1 MSLIG
6 VLERGHGMAKRPQP
20 GEVFVDGDIYLIP
33 FGHEV
38 SLEVRSPEHQDQ
50 RRKLMA
56 NVCAKVAGERVND
69 QTFDLKNGQR
79 RIDYAAVATHLDG
92 QVDWV
97 SCLMLAI
104 EPLER
109 AMAQQGQAD
118 ASELSLTAPAPSPV
132 RPFPVEVFPEAI
144 ATLIT
149 QGAAALPCAP
159 DLIGVPMLAVLG
171 TAIGTS
177 YEVEIKHGWT
187 EGPRIY
193 SGVIALPG
201 DKKSPAEKLATRPF
215 HQQQTHYSTAFD
227 QLKVEHD
234 LKMLVYEVELA
245 EWRSKRRKKGDSR
258 QPEETKQAP
267 PTKPDAP
274 MMTQLLTVDA
284 TVEALASILH
294 SNPRGLLMERDE
306 LTGWVLSMNQYR
318 GGKGADRQLWLSFWN
333 GASVV
338 INRKGRPDPL
348 VLSNPFVCVT
358 GGLTP
363 DCLDDL
369 TEVRGRE
376 DGFLPR
382 ILLAY
387 PDPVP
392 LAYSAATVTAQ
403 ATKAYE
409 GLIKDLLALGTH
421 PHPHTT
427 TTTFTPVG
435 RSDVVTFLNELYGRR
450 NSIDCPVYLK
460 HVIAKL
466 EAYTARLALILQV
479 CRAVAGESRTDNI
492 EPASVEGAARLIRY
506 FLSHAERIYPRL
518 RTSDEDRQ
526 VEAAVDWITSHG
538 RTTTARAVLTSK
550 VAGVKSASE
559 AKTLL
564 RRLEDRGF
572 GQMDEQGNRILFTL
586 H

>member
-1 MSLIG
+1 
-6 VLERGHGMAKRPQP
+6 MAKRPQP
-20 GEVFVDGDIYLIP
+20 GEVFVDGDTYLIP
-33 FGHEV
+33 FGDEV
-38 SLEVRSPEHQDQ
+38 SLEVRSPEHQDHQ
-50 RRKLMA
+50 RKLVA
-56 NVCAKVAGERVND
+56 NVRAHVAGERVND

-79 RIDYAAVATHLDG
+79 RVDYAAVAAHLDG

-118 ASELSLTAPAPSPV
+118 ASEPPVTTPTSIPV

-177 YEVEIKHGWT
+177 YAVQMKQGWT
-187 EGPRIY
+187 EGPRVH
-193 SGVIALPG
+193 SGVIAPPG
-201 DKKSPAEKLATRPF
+201 DKKSPAEKLATRPLHVLQAKHGQDF
-215 HQQQTHYSTAFD
+215 EAQQVQ
-227 QLKVEHD
+227 HD
-234 LKMLVYEVELA
+234 LAMLVYEVQLA
-245 EWRSKRRKKGDSR
+245 DWRSKRRKKADSQ
-258 QPEETKQAP
+258 QPEGTEQP
-267 PTKPDAP
+267 PPPKPDAP
-274 MMTQLLTVDA
+274 AMTQLLTVDA
-284 TVEALASILH
+284 TVEALASILS
-294 SNPRGLLMERDE
+294 SNPRGVLMERDE
-306 LTGWVLSMNQYR
+306 LTGWVLSMNQYK
-318 GGKGADRQLWLSFWN
+318 GGKGADRQMWLSFWN

-363 DCLDDL
+363 DCLGDL
-369 TEVRGRE
+369 VDGRGRE

-392 LAYSAATVTAQ
+392 LTYTHATVTPEAQ
-403 ATKAYE
+403 RAYE
-409 GLIKDLLALGTH
+409 DLIKKLLALGQET
-421 PHPHTT
+421 PTHTT
-427 TTTFTPVG
+427 VATFIPEG
-435 RSDVVTFLNELYGRR
+435 RAALITFLNELYDRC
-450 NSIDCPVYLK
+450 NSVDCPAYLR

-466 EAYTARLALILQV
+466 EAYTGRLALTLQL
-479 CRAVAGESRTDNI
+479 CRYVSGDSRTDNI
-492 EPASVEGAARLIRY
+492 EPESVRAAAELIRY

-518 RTSDEDRQ
+518 RTTEQDKQ
-526 VEAAVDWITSHG
+526 VEAAVSWIEAHG
-538 RTTTARAVLTSK
+538 RTVSARDLQRYK
-550 VAGVKSASE
+550 VAGVKSSTE

-572 GQMDEQGNRILFTL
+572 GRVEEHGTTRIMFSLF
-586 H
+586 

>member
-1 MSLIG
+1 
-6 VLERGHGMAKRPQP
+6 MAKRPQP
-20 GEVFVDGDIYLIP
+20 GDVLIDGDTYIVP
-33 FGHEV
+33 FGDDV

-56 NVCAKVAGERVND
+56 NVRAHVAGERVND

-79 RIDYAAVATHLDG
+79 RVDYAAVAAHLDG
-92 QVDWV
+92 RVDWV

-109 AMAQQGQAD
+109 AMAQQGHAE
-118 ASELSLTAPAPSPV
+118 ASEPSMARPSSLPGL
-132 RPFPVEVFPEAI
+132 PFPVAIFPGAI
-144 ATLIT
+144 AQLIT
-149 QGAAALPCAP
+149 QGAAALPCPP

-171 TAIGTS
+171 AAIGTS
-177 YEVEIKHGWT
+177 YEVEMKPGWT

-201 DKKSPAEKLATRPF
+201 DKKSPAEKLATRPL
-215 HQQQTHYSTAFD
+215 HRLQAHYGADFEA
-227 QLKVEHD
+227 QKRQHD
-234 LKMLVYEVELA
+234 LAVLVYEVELA
-245 EWRSKRRKKGDSR
+245 AWRTKRRKKADTA
-258 QPEETKQAP
+258 QPEGTKQP
-267 PTKPDAP
+267 PPSKPDAP
-274 MMTQLLTVDA
+274 TMTQLLTVDA

-294 SNPRGLLMERDE
+294 GNPRGVLMERDE
-306 LTGWVLSMNQYR
+306 LTGWVLSMNQYK

-348 VLSNPFVCVT
+348 VLSDPFVCVT

-369 TEVRGRE
+369 VDVRGRE

-387 PDPVP
+387 PDPVS
-392 LAYSAATVTAQ
+392 LTYTHATVTSAAQ
-403 ATKAYE
+403 STYE
-409 GLIKDLLALGTH
+409 DLISHLLKLGKDS
-421 PHPHTT
+421 PNHTT
-427 TTTFTPVG
+427 VTTFTPDG
-435 RSDVVTFLNELYGRR
+435 RAALIAFLKELYARC
-450 NSIDCPVYLK
+450 NSIDCPVYLR

-466 EAYTARLALILQV
+466 EAYTGRLALILQL
-479 CRAVAGESRTDNI
+479 CRYVSGNSRTDNI
-492 EPASVEGAARLIRY
+492 ERESVLGAAELIRY

-518 RTSDEDRQ
+518 RTTDEDKQ
-526 VEAAVDWITSHG
+526 VEAAASWIEAHG

>member
-1 MSLIG
+1 
-6 VLERGHGMAKRPQP
+6 MAKRPRP
-20 GEVFVDGDIYLIP
+20 GEVLVDGDIYLVP
-33 FGHEV
+33 FGDGV
-38 SLEVRSPEHQDQ
+38 SLEVRSPEHQDHQ
-50 RRKLMA
+50 RKLMA

-79 RIDYAAVATHLDG
+79 RVDYAAVAAHLDG
-92 QVDWV
+92 RVDWV

-109 AMAQQGQAD
+109 AMALQGQAE
-118 ASELSLTAPAPSPV
+118 AFEPSIATPPSTPV
-132 RPFPVEVFPEAI
+132 LPFPVEVFPEVI

-149 QGAAALPCAP
+149 QGAAALPCPP

-177 YEVEIKHGWT
+177 YEVEMKQGWT

-201 DKKSPAEKLATRPF
+201 DKKSPAEKLATQPLHRLQAQHGAAF
-215 HQQQTHYSTAFD
+215 EQQKLQ
-227 QLKVEHD
+227 HD
-234 LKMLVYEVELA
+234 LAMFVYEVELA
-245 EWRSKRRKKGDSR
+245 DWRGKRRKKADSK
-258 QPEETKQAP
+258 QPEGTKQPPPAKPEAP
-267 PTKPDAP
+267 T
-274 MMTQLLTVDA
+274 MEQLLTVDA

-294 SNPRGLLMERDE
+294 SNPRGVLMERDE
-306 LTGWVLSMNQYR
+306 LTGWVRSMNQYK
-318 GGKGADRQLWLSFWN
+318 GGKGSDRQMWLSFWN

-369 TEVRGRE
+369 VDVRGRE

-392 LAYSAATVTAQ
+392 LTYTHATITSAVQST
-403 ATKAYE
+403 YE
-409 GLIKDLLALGTH
+409 DLINNLLKLGQDT
-421 PHPHTT
+421 PNHTT
-427 TTTFTPVG
+427 VTTFTTDG
-435 RSDVVTFLNELYGRR
+435 RAALITFLNELYERC
-450 NSIDCPVYLK
+450 NSVDCPAYLR

-466 EAYTARLALILQV
+466 EAYTGRFALILQL
-479 CRAVAGESRTDNI
+479 CRYVSGNSRTDNI
-492 EPASVEGAARLIRY
+492 EPESVRGAAELIRY
-506 FLSHAERIYPRL
+506 FLSHTERIYPRL
-518 RTSDEDRQ
+518 RTTEQDKQ
-526 VEAAVDWITSHG
+526 VEAAVRWIDAHG
-538 RTTTARAVLTSK
+538 GRVSARDVQRHK
-550 VAGVKSASE
+550 VAGVKTATQ
-559 AKTLL
+559 AKALL
-564 RRLEDRGF
+564 FALEDRGY
-572 GQMDEQGNRILFTL
+572 GTISTAGPTRVSFTRA
-586 H
+586 

>member
-1 MSLIG
+1 
-6 VLERGHGMAKRPQP
+6 MAKRPQP
-20 GEVFVDGDIYLIP
+20 GEVVVDGDIYLIP
-33 FGHEV
+33 FGDEI
-38 SLEVRSPEHQDQ
+38 SLEVRSPEHQEQ

-56 NVCAKVAGERVND
+56 NVRAAVAGERVND
-69 QTFDLKNGQR
+69 RTFDLKNGQR
-79 RIDYAAVATHLDG
+79 RIDYAAVAAHLDG
-92 QVDWV
+92 RVDWV

-118 ASELSLTAPAPSPV
+118 ASELSLTAPATSPV

-144 ATLIT
+144 ATLIR

-177 YEVEIKHGWT
+177 YDVEMKHGWT

-201 DKKSPAEKLATRPF
+201 DKKSPAEKLATRPLHVLQAKHGQDF
-215 HQQQTHYSTAFD
+215 EAQQVQ
-227 QLKVEHD
+227 HD
-234 LKMLVYEVELA
+234 LAMLVYEVQLA
-245 EWRSKRRKKGDSR
+245 DWRSKRRKKADSQ
-258 QPEETKQAP
+258 QPEGTKQP
-267 PTKPDAP
+267 PPPKQDAP
-274 MMTQLLTVDA
+274 TMTQLLTVDA
-284 TVEALASILH
+284 TVEALASIIS
-294 SNPRGLLMERDE
+294 SNPRGVLMERDE
-306 LTGWVLSMNQYR
+306 LTGWVLSMNQYK
-318 GGKGADRQLWLSFWN
+318 GGKGADRQMWLTLWN

-369 TEVRGRE
+369 VDVRGCE

-387 PDPVP
+387 PDQVP
-392 LAYSAATVTAQ
+392 LTYTHATVTPEAQ
-403 ATKAYE
+403 RAYE
-409 GLIKDLLALGTH
+409 DLIKKLLALGQKT
-421 PHPHTT
+421 PASTT
-427 TTTFTPVG
+427 VATFIPEG
-435 RSDVVTFLNELYGRR
+435 RVALITFLNELYDRC
-450 NSIDCPVYLK
+450 NSVDCPVYLR

-466 EAYTARLALILQV
+466 EAYTGRLALILQL
-479 CRAVAGESRTDNI
+479 CRSAAGDSCTDNI
-492 EPASVEGAARLIRY
+492 EPESVRGAAELIRY

-518 RTSDEDRQ
+518 RTTEQDKQ
-526 VEAAVDWITSHG
+526 VEAAVSWIDAHG
-538 RTTTARAVLTSK
+538 GRVSAREVQRHK
-550 VAGVKSASE
+550 VAGVKTATQ
-559 AKTLL
+559 AKALL
-564 RRLEDRGF
+564 YALEDRGY
-572 GQMDEQGNRILFTL
+572 GMVSTAGPTRVLFTRR
-586 H
+586 

>member
-1 MSLIG
+1 
-6 VLERGHGMAKRPQP
+6 MAKRPRP
-20 GEVFVDGDIYLIP
+20 GDVLINGDTYIVP
-33 FGHEV
+33 FGDEV

-79 RIDYAAVATHLDG
+79 RIDYAAVAAHLDG
-92 QVDWV
+92 RVDWV

-109 AMAQQGQAD
+109 AMAHQGQAD
-118 ASELSLTAPAPSPV
+118 APDLSLTTPATIPV
-132 RPFPVEVFPEAI
+132 LPFPVEVFPETI

-177 YEVEIKHGWT
+177 YEVEMKQGWT

-201 DKKSPAEKLATRPF
+201 DKKSPAEKLATRPLHALQAQHGQDF
-215 HQQQTHYSTAFD
+215 EAQKLQ
-227 QLKVEHD
+227 HD
-234 LKMLVYEVELA
+234 LDMLVYEVALA
-245 EWRSKRRKKGDSR
+245 DWRSKRRKKADTA
-258 QPEETKQAP
+258 QPERTKQP
-267 PTKPDAP
+267 PPPKPDAP
-274 MMTQLLTVDA
+274 TMTQLLTVDA
-284 TVEALASILH
+284 TVEALASIIH
-294 SNPRGLLMERDE
+294 GNPRGVLMERDE
-306 LTGWVLSMNQYR
+306 LTGWVLSMNQYK
-318 GGKGADRQLWLSFWN
+318 GGKGADRQMWLSFWN

-369 TEVRGRE
+369 ADGRGRE

-387 PDPVP
+387 PDPVS
-392 LAYSAATVTAQ
+392 LTYTHATVTSAVQ
-403 ATKAYE
+403 STYE
-409 GLIKDLLALGTH
+409 DLINTLLKLGKDD
-421 PHPHTT
+421 PNHTT
-427 TTTFTPVG
+427 VTTFTTPG
-435 RSDVVTFLNELYGRR
+435 RAVLITFLSELYDRC
-450 NSIDCPVYLK
+450 NSIDCPAYLR

-466 EAYTARLALILQV
+466 EAYTGRLALILQL
-479 CRAVAGESRTDNI
+479 CRYVSGNSRTDNI
-492 EPASVEGAARLIRY
+492 EPESVLGAAELIRY

-518 RTSDEDRQ
+518 RTTDEDRQ
-526 VEAAVDWITSHG
+526 VEAAVSWVAAHG
-538 RTTTARAVLTSK
+538 RTTTVRAVQMSR
-550 VAGVKSASE
+550 VGGVKSSTE
-559 AKTLL
+559 AKALL

-572 GQMDEQGNRILFTL
+572 GQVTEQGNHRVLFTL
-586 H
+586 R

>member
-1 MSLIG
+1 
-6 VLERGHGMAKRPQP
+6 MAKRQRP
-20 GEVFVDGDIYLIP
+20 GEVFVDGDTYIIP
-33 FGHEV
+33 FGEDV
-38 SLEVRSPEHQDQ
+38 SLEVRSPEHQEQ
-50 RRKLMA
+50 RRKLVA
-56 NVCAKVAGERVND
+56 NVCAHVAGEQVND

-79 RIDYAAVATHLDG
+79 RIDYAAVAAHLDG

-118 ASELSLTAPAPSPV
+118 ASEPSIAAPSRVPV
-132 RPFPVEVFPEAI
+132 LPFPVEVFPEVI

-149 QGAAALPCAP
+149 QGGAALPCPP

-171 TAIGTS
+171 AAIGTS
-177 YEVEIKHGWT
+177 YEVEIKEGWT

-193 SGVIALPG
+193 SGVVAQPG
-201 DKKSPAEKLATRPF
+201 DKKSPAEKLATRPLHRLQAGYGEDF
-215 HQQQTHYSTAFD
+215 EQE
-227 QLKVEHD
+227 KVKHD
-234 LKMLVYEVELA
+234 LAMLVYEVDLA
-245 EWRSKRRKKGDSR
+245 DWRGKRRKKSESH
-258 QPEETKQAP
+258 QPEGTQQDPPPKPEAP
-267 PTKPDAP
+267 SMA
-274 MMTQLLTVDA
+274 QLLTVDA
-284 TVEALASILH
+284 TVEALASVIH
-294 SNPRGLLMERDE
+294 GNPRGVLMERDE
-306 LTGWVLSMNQYR
+306 LTGWVLSMNQYK
-318 GGKGADRQLWLSFWN
+318 GGKGADRQMWLSFWN

-348 VLSNPFVCVT
+348 VLANPFVCVT

-363 DCLDDL
+363 DCLGDL
-369 TEVRGRE
+369 VDVRGRE

-392 LAYSAATVTAQ
+392 LTYTAATVTAAMQ
-403 ATKAYE
+403 SAYE
-409 GLIKDLLALGTH
+409 DLINNLLKLGKDT
-421 PHPHTT
+421 PTHTT
-427 TTTFTPVG
+427 VTTFTTDG
-435 RSDVVTFLNELYGRR
+435 RAALITFLNELYDRW
-450 NSIDCPVYLK
+450 NSVDCPVYLR

-466 EAYTARLALILQV
+466 EAYTGRLALILQL
-479 CRAVAGESRTDNI
+479 CRYVSGNSRTDNI
-492 EPASVEGAARLIRY
+492 EPESVRGAAQLIRY

-518 RTSDEDRQ
+518 RTTDEDRQ
-526 VEAAVDWITSHG
+526 VEAAVRWIEAHG
-538 RTTTARAVLTSK
+538 RATTARAVLTSK

-564 RRLEDRGF
+564 TRLADRGF
-572 GQMDEQGNRILFTL
+572 GEVTEQGNHRLAFTL

>member
-1 MSLIG
+1 
-6 VLERGHGMAKRPQP
+6 MAKRPRP
-20 GEVFVDGDIYLIP
+20 GDVLIDGDTYLIP
-33 FGHEV
+33 FEDEV

-56 NVCAKVAGERVND
+56 NVCANVAGERVND

-79 RIDYAAVATHLDG
+79 RIDYAAVAAHLDG
-92 QVDWV
+92 RVDWV

-109 AMAQQGQAD
+109 AMAHQGQAD
-118 ASELSLTAPAPSPV
+118 APDLSLTTPATIPV
-132 RPFPVEVFPEAI
+132 LPFPVEVFPETI

-177 YEVEIKHGWT
+177 YEVEMKQGWT

-201 DKKSPAEKLATRPF
+201 DKKSPAEKLATQPLHRLQAQYGADF
-215 HQQQTHYSTAFD
+215 EAQHLQ
-227 QLKVEHD
+227 HD
-234 LKMLVYEVELA
+234 LAMLVYEVELA
-245 EWRSKRRKKGDSR
+245 AWRTKRRKKVDTA
-258 QPEETKQAP
+258 QPEGTKQPPPSKPEAP
-267 PTKPDAP
+267 T
-274 MMTQLLTVDA
+274 MTQLLTVDA

-294 SNPRGLLMERDE
+294 SSPRGVLMERDE
-306 LTGWVLSMNQYR
+306 LTGWVLSMNQYK
-318 GGKGADRQLWLSFWN
+318 GGKGSDRQMWLSFWN

-338 INRKGRPDPL
+338 INRKGRPEPL
-348 VLSNPFVCVT
+348 VLSNPFVGVT

-369 TEVRGRE
+369 VDVRGRE

-387 PDPVP
+387 PDPVS
-392 LAYSAATVTAQ
+392 LTYTHATVAPAAQ
-403 ATKAYE
+403 RAYQE
-409 GLIKDLLALGTH
+409 LIEKLLALGAENPKHITVA
-421 PHPHTT
+421 
-427 TTTFTPVG
+427 TFTTQG
-435 RSDVVTFLNELYGRR
+435 RDALITFLNELYDRC
-450 NSIDCPVYLK
+450 NSVDCPVYLR

-466 EAYTARLALILQV
+466 EAYTGRLALILQL
-479 CRAVAGESRTDNI
+479 CRSVSGNSRTDNI
-492 EPASVEGAARLIRY
+492 EPESVLGAAELIRY

-518 RTSDEDRQ
+518 RTTEQDKQ
-526 VEAAVDWITSHG
+526 VEAAVSWIDAHG
-538 RTTTARAVLTSK
+538 GRVSAREVQRHK
-550 VAGVKSASE
+550 VAGVKTATQ
-559 AKTLL
+559 AKALL
-564 RRLEDRGF
+564 YTLEDRGY
-572 GQMDEQGNRILFTL
+572 GMVSTAGPTRVSFTRL
-586 H
+586 

>member
-1 MSLIG
+1 
-6 VLERGHGMAKRPQP
+6 
-20 GEVFVDGDIYLIP
+20 
-33 FGHEV
+33 
-38 SLEVRSPEHQDQ
+38 
-50 RRKLMA
+50 
-56 NVCAKVAGERVND
+56 
-69 QTFDLKNGQR
+69 
-79 RIDYAAVATHLDG
+79 
-92 QVDWV
+92 
-97 SCLMLAI
+97 MLAI

-109 AMAQQGQAD
+109 AMAQQGQAE
-118 ASELSLTAPAPSPV
+118 ASEPSITTPTSIPV
-132 RPFPVEVFPEAI
+132 RPFPVEVFPQTI
-144 ATLIT
+144 AALIT

-177 YEVEIKHGWT
+177 YEVEMKPGWT

-201 DKKSPAEKLATRPF
+201 DKKSPAEKLATRPLHTLQAKHGQDF
-215 HQQQTHYSTAFD
+215 EAQKLQ
-227 QLKVEHD
+227 HD
-234 LKMLVYEVELA
+234 LAMLVYEVELA
-245 EWRSKRRKKGDSR
+245 DWRSKRRKKADTA
-258 QPEETKQAP
+258 QPERTKQP
-267 PTKPDAP
+267 PPPKPDAP
-274 MMTQLLTVDA
+274 TMAQLLTVDA
-284 TVEALASILH
+284 TVEALASIIH

-306 LTGWVLSMNQYR
+306 LTGWVLAMNQYKA
-318 GGKGADRQLWLSFWN
+318 GKGADRQMWLSFWN

-369 TEVRGRE
+369 VDVRGRE

-387 PDPVP
+387 PDPVS
-392 LAYSAATVTAQ
+392 LTYTQATVTSAAQ
-403 ATKAYE
+403 RTYE
-409 GLIKDLLALGTH
+409 DLITSLLALGAESPKHMTVA
-421 PHPHTT
+421 
-427 TTTFTPVG
+427 TFTTPG
-435 RSDVVTFLNELYGRR
+435 RAALITFLHELYDRC
-450 NSIDCPVYLK
+450 NSVDCPVYLR

-466 EAYTARLALILQV
+466 EAYTGRLALILQLSRYV
-479 CRAVAGESRTDNI
+479 SGNSRTDNI
-492 EPASVEGAARLIRY
+492 EPQSVRGAAELIRY

-518 RTSDEDRQ
+518 RTTDEDRQ
-526 VEAAVDWITSHG
+526 VEAAVRWVEAHG
-538 RTTTARAVLTSK
+538 RATTARAVLTSK

-564 RRLEDRGF
+564 TRLADRGF
-572 GQMDEQGNRILFTL
+572 GQMDEQGNRILFIL

>member
-1 MSLIG
+1 M
-6 VLERGHGMAKRPQP
+6 VKRPQP
-20 GEVFVDGDIYLIP
+20 GDVFVDGNIYIIP
-33 FGHEV
+33 FGDDV
-38 SLEVRSPEHQDQ
+38 SLEVRSPEHQDHQ
-50 RRKLMA
+50 RKLMA

-69 QTFDLKNGQR
+69 QTVDLKNGQR
-79 RIDYAAVATHLDG
+79 RIDYAAVAAHLDG
-92 QVDWV
+92 RVDWV

-118 ASELSLTAPAPSPV
+118 ASDLSITTSASIPV
-132 RPFPVEVFPEAI
+132 LPFPVEVFPEAI

-177 YEVEIKHGWT
+177 YEVEMKQGWT

-201 DKKSPAEKLATRPF
+201 DKKSPAEKLATRPLHTLQAKHGQDF
-215 HQQQTHYSTAFD
+215 QAQKLQ
-227 QLKVEHD
+227 HD
-234 LKMLVYEVELA
+234 LAMLVYEVELA
-245 EWRSKRRKKGDSR
+245 DWRSKRRKKADTA
-258 QPEETKQAP
+258 QPERTKQP
-267 PTKPDAP
+267 PPPKPDAP
-274 MMTQLLTVDA
+274 TMTQLLTVDA
-284 TVEALASILH
+284 TVEALASIID
-294 SNPRGLLMERDE
+294 SNPRGVLMERDE
-306 LTGWVLSMNQYR
+306 LTGWVLSMNQYK
-318 GGKGADRQLWLSFWN
+318 GGKGADRQMWLSFWN

-369 TEVRGRE
+369 VDVRGRE

-387 PDPVP
+387 PDPVS
-392 LAYSAATVTAQ
+392 LTYTHATVAPAAQ
-403 ATKAYE
+403 GAYE
-409 GLIKDLLALGTH
+409 ALIGKLLALGNEM
-421 PHPHTT
+421 PMHTT
-427 TTTFTPVG
+427 VATFTMHG
-435 RSDVVTFLNELYGRR
+435 RAALISFLNELYNRC
-450 NSIDCPVYLK
+450 NSVDCPVYLR

-466 EAYTARLALILQV
+466 EAYTGRLALILQL
-479 CRAVAGESRTDNI
+479 CRYVSGNSRTDNI
-492 EPASVEGAARLIRY
+492 EPESVLGAAKLIRY

-518 RTSDEDRQ
+518 RTTEQDKQ
-526 VEAAVDWITSHG
+526 VEAAVSWIDAHG
-538 RTTTARAVLTSK
+538 GCVSARDVQRHK
-550 VAGVKSASE
+550 VAGVKTATQ
-559 AKTLL
+559 AKALL
-564 RRLEDRGF
+564 YALADRGY
-572 GQMDEQGNRILFTL
+572 GMVSTAGPTRVSFTRL
-586 H
+586 

>member
-1 MSLIG
+1 
-6 VLERGHGMAKRPQP
+6 
-20 GEVFVDGDIYLIP
+20 
-33 FGHEV
+33 
-38 SLEVRSPEHQDQ
+38 
-50 RRKLMA
+50 
-56 NVCAKVAGERVND
+56 VAGERVND

-79 RIDYAAVATHLDG
+79 RIDYAAVAAHLDG
-92 QVDWV
+92 RVDWV

-109 AMAQQGQAD
+109 AMAQQGQAE
-118 ASELSLTAPAPSPV
+118 ASEPPITTPTNIPV
-132 RPFPVEVFPEAI
+132 LPFPVEVFPEVI

-177 YEVEIKHGWT
+177 YEVEMKQGWT

-201 DKKSPAEKLATRPF
+201 DKKSPAEKLATQPLHRL
-215 HQQQTHYSTAFD
+215 QTHYGADFEA
-227 QLKVEHD
+227 QKVEHD
-234 LKMLVYEVELA
+234 LKLLVYEVELA
-245 EWRSKRRKKGDSR
+245 DWRSKRRKKADTA
-258 QPEETKQAP
+258 QPERTKQP
-267 PTKPDAP
+267 PPPKPDAP
-274 MMTQLLTVDA
+274 TMTQLLTVDA

-306 LTGWVLSMNQYR
+306 LTGWVLSMNQYK

-348 VLSNPFVCVT
+348 VLANPFVCVT

-369 TEVRGRE
+369 VDGRGRE

-387 PDPVP
+387 PDPVSLTYTHATVAP
-392 LAYSAATVTAQ
+392 AAQSTYEDLINNLLQLGKDTPNHATVT
-403 ATKAYE
+403 
-409 GLIKDLLALGTH
+409 
-421 PHPHTT
+421 
-427 TTTFTPVG
+427 TFTTDG
-435 RSDVVTFLNELYGRR
+435 RAALIAFLNELYDRC
-450 NSIDCPVYLK
+450 NSVDCPVYLR

-466 EAYTARLALILQV
+466 EAYTGRLALILQL
-479 CRAVAGESRTDNI
+479 CRYVSGNSRMDNI
-492 EPASVEGAARLIRY
+492 EPESVRGAAELIRY

-518 RTSDEDRQ
+518 RTTDEDKQ
-526 VEAAVDWITSHG
+526 AEAAVSWIEAHG
-538 RTTTARAVLTSK
+538 RTVSARDLQRYK
-550 VAGVKSASE
+550 VAGVKLSTE
-559 AKTLL
+559 AKALL

-572 GQMDEQGNRILFTL
+572 GRINDRGATRIVFNLF
-586 H
+586 

>member
-1 MSLIG
+1 
-6 VLERGHGMAKRPQP
+6 MAKRPRP
-20 GEVFVDGDIYLIP
+20 GDVVNDGDLYIVP
-33 FGHEV
+33 FGDEV
-38 SLEVRSPEHQDQ
+38 SLEVRSPEHQDHQ
-50 RRKLMA
+50 RKLMA

-79 RIDYAAVATHLDG
+79 RIDYAAVAAHLDG
-92 QVDWV
+92 RVDWV

-118 ASELSLTAPAPSPV
+118 ASEPSITTPTSIPV
-132 RPFPVEVFPEAI
+132 LPFPVEVFPQVI

-159 DLIGVPMLAVLG
+159 DLIGVPILAVLG

-177 YEVEIKHGWT
+177 YEVEMKQGWT

-201 DKKSPAEKLATRPF
+201 DKKSPAEKLATQPLHRLQAQYGADF
-215 HQQQTHYSTAFD
+215 EAQHLQ
-227 QLKVEHD
+227 HD
-234 LKMLVYEVELA
+234 LAMLVYEVELA
-245 EWRSKRRKKGDSR
+245 DWRTKRRKKADSK
-258 QPEETKQAP
+258 QPEGTKQPPPAKPEAP
-267 PTKPDAP
+267 T
-274 MMTQLLTVDA
+274 MEQLLTVDA

-294 SNPRGLLMERDE
+294 SNPRGVLMERDE
-306 LTGWVLSMNQYR
+306 LTGWVLSMNQYKP
-318 GGKGADRQLWLSFWN
+318 GKGADRQMWLSFWN

-348 VLSNPFVCVT
+348 LLSNPFVCVT

-369 TEVRGRE
+369 VDVRGRE

-392 LAYSAATVTAQ
+392 LTYTKATVAP
-403 ATKAYE
+403 AAECAYE
-409 GLIKDLLALGTH
+409 ELIENLLALGAENPKHITVA
-421 PHPHTT
+421 
-427 TTTFTPVG
+427 TFTTPG
-435 RSDVVTFLNELYGRR
+435 RAALITFLNELYDRC
-450 NSIDCPVYLK
+450 NSVDCPVYLR

-466 EAYTARLALILQV
+466 EAYTGRFALILQL
-479 CRAVAGESRTDNI
+479 CRYVSGNSRTDNI
-492 EPASVEGAARLIRY
+492 EPESVLGAAELIRY

-518 RTSDEDRQ
+518 RTTEQDKQ
-526 VEAAVDWITSHG
+526 VEAAVRWIDAHG
-538 RTTTARAVLTSK
+538 GRVSARDVQRHK
-550 VAGVKSASE
+550 VAGVKTATQ
-559 AKTLL
+559 AKALL
-564 RRLEDRGF
+564 FALEDRGY
-572 GQMDEQGNRILFTL
+572 GTISTAGPTRVSFTRA
-586 H
+586 